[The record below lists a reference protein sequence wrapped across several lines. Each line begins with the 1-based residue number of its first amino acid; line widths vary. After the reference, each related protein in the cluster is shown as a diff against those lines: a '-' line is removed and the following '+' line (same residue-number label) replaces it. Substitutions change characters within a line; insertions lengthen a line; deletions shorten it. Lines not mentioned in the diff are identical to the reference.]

1 MNVGLVFLDLF
12 DVNFGDEAGILLG
25 NALQTNK
32 TLLSLRLSNTSLNF
46 KGATTL
52 LTYLYL
58 LMFVVQLLIQI
69 A

>member
-58 LMFVVQLLIQI
+58 LMFVVQLLIQT